1 MLRGALM
8 ISARRAAVVGVMTVA
23 WLSPGRAVM
32 MLLLVS
38 RVKRWGVDAQ
48 RSLKVRQ
55 HSLHCDELF
64 QSASKVSEEVTAP
77 PARQSY
83 LCHLSLIRS

>member
-8 ISARRAAVVGVMTVA
+8 IPARRAAVVGVMTVA

-38 RVKRWGVDAQ
+38 RVKRWGCDAQ
-48 RSLKVRQ
+48 KSL
-55 HSLHCDELF
+55 EGTP
-64 QSASKVSEEVTAP
+64 AYTATSCSSRHRRCLRKSRLLP
-77 PARQSY
+77 PGSRTCAIF
-83 LCHLSLIRS
+83 L

>member
-55 HSLHCDELF
+55 HTLRRAVPVGIEG
-64 QSASKVSEEVTAP
+64 V
-77 PARQSY
+77 
-83 LCHLSLIRS
+83 